1 MTNNFARSVSH
12 EAGPNTTPS
21 IKHFWQSRHS
31 TFHPLT
37 IAAAK
42 KKENSPLSYEKCHQE
57 KGSLE

>member
-31 TFHPLT
+31 TFHPPT

-42 KKENSPLSYEKCHQE
+42 KERKFAAFL
-57 KGSLE
+57 